1 MTSSSLH
8 PSISS
13 VFADIDDPR
22 VIARSS
28 HLLIDVLT
36 IAVCAILCGAEGWAD
51 MELFGKSKE
60 DWLRTFLKL
69 PNGIPSHDTFAR
81 IFAAIDPDQFRE
93 CFIRWTQSL
102 MDIDE
107 DLIAIDGKTL
117 RGSRDKGK
125 SAIHI
130 VSAWASA
137 NSLVLGQ
144 YRVDEKSNEI
154 TAIPELLRIL
164 HIKGALITID
174 AMGCQKDIAEQIVDA
189 GADYLLAVKGN
200 QRKLLNVLRAARMQA
215 WQRDQDEDGE
225 HKPHIERESGHGR
238 ESVRYC
244 VATSVGEYAK
254 TLMKQGDEQ
263 ALEELAEVRQVW
275 PGLAT
280 MISVYSNQDVSRESG
295 SGFEMR
301 HYISNRD
308 SDNAEEMLSNVRR
321 HWEIENKLHWVLD
334 VQFNEDQ
341 SRIRSKNSAENMAIL
356 RHLTLNILKRDKSVK
371 RGVKAKRKLAGW
383 DHAYLAQLLGLK

>member
-1 MTSSSLH
+1 MTSSSPH

-22 VIARSS
+22 VVARSS

-60 DWLRTFLKL
+60 EWLRTFLKL

-107 DLIAIDGKTL
+107 DLIAVDGKTL

-125 SAIHI
+125 SAVHI

-200 QRKLLNVLRAARMQA
+200 QRKLLDVVEAARMQA
-215 WQRDQDEDGE
+215 W
-225 HKPHIERESGHGR
+225 
-238 ESVRYC
+238 
-244 VATSVGEYAK
+244 
-254 TLMKQGDEQ
+254 
-263 ALEELAEVRQVW
+263 
-275 PGLAT
+275 
-280 MISVYSNQDVSRESG
+280 
-295 SGFEMR
+295 
-301 HYISNRD
+301 
-308 SDNAEEMLSNVRR
+308 
-321 HWEIENKLHWVLD
+321 
-334 VQFNEDQ
+334 
-341 SRIRSKNSAENMAIL
+341 
-356 RHLTLNILKRDKSVK
+356 
-371 RGVKAKRKLAGW
+371 
-383 DHAYLAQLLGLK
+383 

>member
-1 MTSSSLH
+1 MTSSSPH

-22 VIARSS
+22 VVARSS

-60 DWLRTFLKL
+60 EWLRTFLKL

-107 DLIAIDGKTL
+107 DLIAVDGKTL

-125 SAIHI
+125 SAVHI

-154 TAIPELLRIL
+154 TAIPELLRMGL
-164 HIKGALITID
+164 DQLMSREHVGPQSYSQLDEEGQDEAEHSSAYLDHIKLED
-174 AMGCQKDIAEQIVDA
+174 A
-189 GADYLLAVKGN
+189 
-200 QRKLLNVLRAARMQA
+200 
-215 WQRDQDEDGE
+215 
-225 HKPHIERESGHGR
+225 P
-238 ESVRYC
+238 
-244 VATSVGEYAK
+244 
-254 TLMKQGDEQ
+254 
-263 ALEELAEVRQVW
+263 
-275 PGLAT
+275 
-280 MISVYSNQDVSRESG
+280 
-295 SGFEMR
+295 
-301 HYISNRD
+301 
-308 SDNAEEMLSNVRR
+308 
-321 HWEIENKLHWVLD
+321 
-334 VQFNEDQ
+334 
-341 SRIRSKNSAENMAIL
+341 
-356 RHLTLNILKRDKSVK
+356 
-371 RGVKAKRKLAGW
+371 
-383 DHAYLAQLLGLK
+383 